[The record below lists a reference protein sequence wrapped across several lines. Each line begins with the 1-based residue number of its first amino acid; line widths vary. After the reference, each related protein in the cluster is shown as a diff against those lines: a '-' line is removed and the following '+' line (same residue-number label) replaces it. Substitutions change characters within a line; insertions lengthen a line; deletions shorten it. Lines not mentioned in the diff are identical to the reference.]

1 MPQATPAAA
10 IIVLALRKPPCPVR
24 NLVARRARL
33 RPERPSVPRK
43 TTDNTSAGLF
53 NTVFV
58 PPKYSIRAAPL
69 WVPFEMTNGSYLLF
83 D

>member
-10 IIVLALRKPPCPVR
+10 IIVLALRKPPWPVR

-58 PPKYSIRAAPL
+58 PPNNQIRAASL
-69 WVPFEMTNGSYLLF
+69 WVPFEKSNGRYQLF

>member
-10 IIVLALRKPPCPVR
+10 MSALVLKKPRLPVR

-43 TTDNTSAGLF
+43 TIDSTSAGLF
-53 NTVFV
+53 NTAFV
-58 PPKYSIRAAPL
+58 PPNSRIRSAL
-69 WVPFEMTNGSYLLF
+69 LGVPSKNSNGGYLLF
-83 D
+83 V